1 MLNLGLIGSNLNLG
15 LLVSNVEL
23 RVIRFEC

>member
-1 MLNLGLIGSNLNLG
+1 MLNLGLLGSNLNLG
-15 LLVSNVEL
+15 LLVLNVEL